1 MSRDLAIDLGTANT
15 LVYQQGRG
23 IVLNEPSVIAVNTKT
38 NQVLAIGHQAWEMIG
53 RTPGYIVAL
62 RPLRSGAI
70 TDFDITE
77 KMIEL
82 LLQKVGV
89 GRFNKPRVVI
99 CVPSVITEV
108 ERRAVE
114 EATKKA
120 GASEVYLVEQPMAAA
135 IGAGLPVSEPIGSMI
150 IDIGGGTT
158 ETAIISLGGIVTIE
172 AIRVGGFEIDNAV
185 QSYIRKEY
193 GITIGERTAEDIKIA
208 IGSASSNSK
217 PIRAEVR
224 GRDILSGL
232 PRVIEISR
240 REVNFAIE
248 DQVQNMVDAV
258 KTCLANSPP
267 DLGQDLISEG
277 IFLTG
282 GGGLLD
288 GMAER
293 LAFETMLPI
302 QIVDNPLECVVLGAG
317 EFLKSLDDLKRYIS
331 SKKR

>member
-193 GITIGERTAEDIKIA
+193 GIAIGERTAEDIKIA